1 MPNECELT
9 FNYLYPV
16 VTISRFRVN
25 DKKPSTLAGLLM
37 TKMVV
42 GETELRAL
50 IECSII
56 DLS

>member
-9 FNYLYPV
+9 LNYLYPV

-25 DKKPSTLAGLLM
+25 NQKPPTLAGLLM

-42 GETELRAL
+42 GETELCAL
-50 IECSII
+50 KECSII